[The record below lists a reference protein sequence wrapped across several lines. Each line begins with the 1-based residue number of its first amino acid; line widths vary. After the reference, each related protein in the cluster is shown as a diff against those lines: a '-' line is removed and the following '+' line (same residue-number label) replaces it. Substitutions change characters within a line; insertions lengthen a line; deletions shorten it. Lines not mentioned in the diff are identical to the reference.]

1 MRVRAAGADGI
12 AAWGSAEKYD
22 LLTALLAMG
31 QHDAGAPSRLAPR
44 LALLVTARFN
54 WRTGRLAVG
63 LREIARLW
71 NVTERT
77 AKRDMASMRELGW
90 IVCARPSARGR
101 VAEHALDVA
110 RILAASRPVWAAV
123 GPDFAARMAG
133 SPVAGG
139 AGQGGDATVVPFPG
153 GTIAAPRPA
162 SGEEGPWGTAS
173 SLLREQDPALHA
185 AWLSRLGA
193 RGVEG
198 CCMILEAPS
207 AFVAGYVETHHRARI
222 LAALAGADPAIRDV
236 RVRPA

>member
-1 MRVRAAGADGI
+1 MRAHAAGTAEPAARGPAD
-12 AAWGSAEKYD
+12 KYD

-31 QHDAGAPSRLAPR
+31 QHDAGAPSRLTPR

-110 RILAASRPVWAAV
+110 RILAASRPVWSAV
-123 GPDFAARMAG
+123 GPDFAARMSG
-133 SPVAGG
+133 SSSAGG
-139 AGQGGDATVVPFPG
+139 AGQGGGATVVPFPA
-153 GTIAAPRPA
+153 GTIAASHFAVDEEEPWDRA
-162 SGEEGPWGTAS
+162 SR
-173 SLLREQDPALHA
+173 LLREQDPALHA
-185 AWLSRLGA
+185 ACLSRLGA

-222 LAALAGADPAIRDV
+222 LAALAAVDPAIREM